1 MAAYQEGMT
10 PVFEEAL
17 RVCKPGAHLLC
28 FGGTRTF
35 HRMACA
41 AEDAGWVVRD
51 CVMWVYGSG
60 FPKSMDVSKAIDKK
74 LGATR
79 EVVGRSDRGSGPW
92 NIKLA
97 NHGPG
102 DTGIGMMD
110 GSGRSFD
117 VTAPATDEA
126 REWEGWGTCLKPA
139 WEPVIVARKPLAG
152 TVAENVLA
160 YGTGA
165 LNIDACRVPT
175 RDDLSGGAYSAGEK
189 AGPNRNACGEG
200 LRNHCGRGYVQPEG
214 RFPANLA
221 HDGSPEVLSLF
232 PQSRGQQG
240 ALRGTEPSRTG
251 EHGIYGRFK
260 DGRAPCEPRGDA
272 GSAARFFYCAKASR
286 RERGE
291 GNDHPTVKPLAL
303 MEWLVQMAT
312 REGQLVL
319 DPFAGSGTTL
329 LACANL
335 GRRCVGVERDPH
347 YCEIARSRLS
357 GPGPARR

>member
-1 MAAYQEGMT
+1 METAMSGGVEVVYADCLEEMRTMKDGWVDSVITDPPYGLSFMGRRWDTFGRGATPHDSMAAYQEKMT
-10 PVFEEAL
+10 PVFAEAL

-41 AEDAGWVVRD
+41 AEDAGWEVRD
-51 CVMWVYGSG
+51 CIMWVYGSG
-60 FPKSMDVSKAIDKK
+60 FPKSMDVSKQLAK
-74 LGATR
+74 LGDLRA
-79 EVVGRSDRGSGPW
+79 E
-92 NIKLA
+92 
-97 NHGPG
+97 
-102 DTGIGMMD
+102 
-110 GSGRSFD
+110 
-117 VTAPATDEA
+117 
-126 REWEGWGTCLKPA
+126 EWRGWGTRLKPA
-139 WEPVIVARKPLAG
+139 WEPIVVARKPLEG
-152 TVAENVLA
+152 TVAANVLA
-160 YGTGA
+160 HGTGA
-165 LNIDACRVPT
+165 LNLEACRVPCE
-175 RDDLSGGAYSAGEK
+175 RAGV
-189 AGPNRNACGEG
+189 R
-200 LRNHCGRGYVQPEG
+200 G

-232 PQSRGQQG
+232 PESKGQQG

-260 DGRAPCEPRGDA
+260 EGRTPCRPRGDS

-303 MEWLVQMAT
+303 MEWLVKMAT

-329 LACANL
+329 LACASL
-335 GRRCVGVERDPH
+335 GRRCIGIERDPH
-347 YCEIARSRLS
+347 YCEIARARLAEA
-357 GPGPARR
+357 GWARR